1 MDIRAARTW
10 RNRRTATLR
19 ALGDVGHIQALTTA
33 HSGLRVVLEDGLGE
47 VRPCRTS
54 HSRAGA
60 TSSPLE
66 GARTCNAMVPL
77 RSALQ
82 QPDVATSSR

>member
-33 HSGLRVVLEDGLGE
+33 HSGLRVVLGDGLGE

-54 HSRAGA
+54 HVVSTAA
-60 TSSPLE
+60 APSTSSTAGGESPF
-66 GARTCNAMVPL
+66 GAHRTTRN
-77 RSALQ
+77 
-82 QPDVATSSR
+82 T